1 MEKRHA
7 ILLSGFARNYEK
19 TLDALNQN
27 LRTADN
33 VDLFICF
40 WNYRGSR
47 KKGKHETIKKGKLH
61 QTICLDKDQGFLDID
76 KMASDYNPTSA

>member
-7 ILLSGFARNYEK
+7 ILLSGFARDYKK
-19 TLDALNQN
+19 TLDKLNEN

-40 WNYRGSR
+40 W
-47 KKGKHETIKKGKLH
+47 
-61 QTICLDKDQGFLDID
+61 
-76 KMASDYNPTSA
+76 